1 MGVHPALAA
10 LLQRA
15 PVLTD
20 GAWGTELQK
29 RGLPPG
35 QPPEAWNLSHPDQV
49 RAVAAAYVEA
59 GSQIIL
65 TNTFGANRIRLAEA
79 GLADHAVTLN
89 RRGVELSREAAGAR
103 ASVFASIGPTGKL
116 LMAGEVTPEEVR
128 SAFEEQATA
137 LAEAGADALVIET
150 MTDLQ
155 EAQLALSAAKCTGL
169 PVIVCMVFD
178 SGRDRDR
185 TLMGDPPERVAHTL
199 EAAGADGLGA
209 NCGQGIEGFLPI
221 CRRLRA
227 ASSLPLW
234 MKPNAGL
241 PQLVDGR
248 PCYTTTPEAFAAHAP
263 ALRDAGADFLGGC
276 CGTDPEFIRALR
288 RVLRPG

>member
-10 LLQRA
+10 LLQHA

-35 QPPEAWNLSHPDQV
+35 QPPESWNLTHPDQV
-49 RAVAAAYVEA
+49 RAAARAYVEA
-59 GSQIIL
+59 GSEIIL
-65 TNTFGANRIRLAEA
+65 TNTFGANRIRLADA
-79 GLADHAVTLN
+79 GLAEEVGLLN
-89 RRGVELSREAAGAR
+89 RRGVELSREAAGSR
-103 ASVFASIGPTGKL
+103 AAVFASIGPTGKL
-116 LMAGEVTPEEVR
+116 LMAGEVTAEDVR
-128 SAFEEQATA
+128 AAFEEQATA

-150 MTDLQ
+150 MSDLQ
-155 EAQLALSAAKCTGL
+155 EAQLALAAAKATGL
-169 PVIVCMVFD
+169 PVVVCMVFD
-178 SGRDRDR
+178 SGRERDR
-185 TLMGDPPERVAHTL
+185 TLMGDPPELVARTL
-199 EAAGADGLGA
+199 EAAGADVLGA

-234 MKPNAGL
+234 IKPNAGL
-241 PQLVDGR
+241 PQLMDGR
-248 PCYTTTPEAFAAHAP
+248 PRYTTTPESFAAHAP
-263 ALRDAGADFLGGC
+263 ALRAAGADFLGGC

-288 RVLRPG
+288 RVLDRA